1 MMQLIMKLEAEIGEM
16 AQALNVLED
25 AVEVHDEDGA
35 KQVYSMILYHI
46 AHKHNPSLVESLDK
60 LMESL

>member
-1 MMQLIMKLEAEIGEM
+1 MNIMKELEYEIGEM

-25 AVEVHDEDGA
+25 AIEVHDEDGA

-46 AHKHNPSLVESLDK
+46 AHKYNPKLIESLDK
-60 LMESL
+60 MMEGL

>member
-1 MMQLIMKLEAEIGEM
+1 MSLMKQLEAEIGEF

-25 AVEVHDEDGA
+25 AIEVHDEDGA

-46 AHKHNPSLVESLDK
+46 AHKYNPKLIESLDK
-60 LMESL
+60 MMEKL

>member
-1 MMQLIMKLEAEIGEM
+1 MNIMKELEYEIGEM

-25 AVEVHDEDGA
+25 AIEVHDEDGA

-46 AHKHNPSLVESLDK
+46 AHKYNPKLIESLDK
-60 LMESL
+60 MMEKL